1 MVQTWVIIFHS
12 KPMLKFM
19 KTWDRQFKPDILILV
34 ITVFFILFDFI
45 LLSLPPCLK
54 ISFGSPAFSI
64 ASFSAVRIFLF
75 CLGIFFIHTIT
86 QNNQQKCD
94 PCVLNDSDEIKDNN
108 QTQIEIPKNR
118 PGFIEHKI
126 KISGNFLP
134 GITFFLNLLLLICEI
149 VGFYIEPFNLQ
160 TTNLKMPADIWA
172 MTSTNPS
179 EKLLRLVQL
188 SDIHVEQITRREQVL
203 ITKVNEQKPDIIVLT
218 GDYLNLSYLEDPG
231 TLQEAHDLLAQ
242 FHAPLGVYAIS
253 GNVDSPEHMESLFKG
268 LNITVLDDEIARIG
282 NINII
287 GINYRSSVKDSELV
301 LNRLL
306 NKTRATD
313 YTLLLYHTSDLIDEA
328 SKENV
333 DLYLSGHTHGGQI
346 RLPFYGAIIT
356 LSKQGKKY
364 EAGKYKVGNTTL
376 YVSRGIGLEGWIAPR
391 ARFLCPPEIVVIDF
405 YKPYNQPDTFVKLT
419 SP

>member
-1 MVQTWVIIFHS
+1 MPKYIKIPD
-12 KPMLKFM
+12 K
-19 KTWDRQFKPDILILV
+19 QFKPEIRILV
-34 ITVFFILFDFI
+34 ISVFFILFDFI
-45 LLSLPPCLK
+45 LLSLPPYLK
-54 ISFGSPAFSI
+54 ISFGSPVFSI
-64 ASFSAVRIFLF
+64 VSFSAVRIFLF
-75 CLGIFFIHTIT
+75 GLGIFFIYSIT
-86 QNNQQKCD
+86 KNNYRKCNPD
-94 PCVLNDSDEIKDNN
+94 ALNNSDEIKDNN
-108 QTQIEIPKNR
+108 QAQIEILKND
-118 PGFIEHKI
+118 PVLVKHKT
-126 KISGNFLP
+126 KIPGNFLP
-134 GITFFLNLLLLICEI
+134 GMIFFSNLLLLICEI
-149 VGFYIEPFNLQ
+149 DGFYIEPFNLQ

-188 SDIHVEQITRREQVL
+188 SDIHIKHIPRREQVL

-231 TLQEAHDLLAQ
+231 ALQEAHDLLAQ

-253 GNVDSPEHMESLFKG
+253 GNIDSPEHMENLFKG

-282 NINII
+282 DINVI
-287 GINYRSSVKDSELV
+287 GINYRSSVKDSELT
-301 LNRLL
+301 LKRLV

-313 YTLLLYHTSDLIDEA
+313 YTLLLYHTSDLINEA
-328 SKENV
+328 SKENI

-364 EAGKYKVGNTTL
+364 EAGKYTVGNTTL

-405 YKPYNQPDTFVKLT
+405 YKPYNQPNTFVKLI